1 MHPVIKT
8 VLERIALGIA
18 TLFVVSLVIFSAI
31 ELLPGDFSQVIL
43 GQAATKANM
52 AAISKELGLDQPPHC
67 VTSSGLPAL
76 FKEILELRFP
86 VGMLQVLIA
95 QGRLLT

>member
-1 MHPVIKT
+1 MHPVIRT
-8 VLERIALGIA
+8 ILERIALGVA

-52 AAISKELGLDQPPHC
+52 AAIATELGLDQPPH
-67 VTSSGLPAL
+67 
-76 FKEILELRFP
+76 LR
-86 VGMLQVLIA
+86 LSLIHI
-95 QGRLLT
+95 

>member
-52 AAISKELGLDQPPHC
+52 AAISKELGLDQPPHL
-67 VTSSGLPAL
+67 TSSGFGIFGDLGTS
-76 FKEILELRFP
+76 FSGKCWC
-86 VGMLQVLIA
+86 
-95 QGRLLT
+95 